1 MIGSPGF
8 ITVETVMFFGL
19 GFLLAMLLMLA
30 FMPAVHDRAVRLT
43 KRKYDLVPPTILEM
57 MSTKDR
63 LRADFAMSTRK
74 LENDI
79 DKMQKKAAAQFTE
92 LARKNEVIAQL
103 KETLDTRDTLVAEL
117 QKQNAQ
123 IAATSRGGN
132 SELQTLRAEIA
143 NKNAALHAANQ
154 RIVALMTEVNA
165 LNATLTERARV
176 YDTQRREIAALT
188 QQSDVLRRELE
199 ALSRPAPR
207 QPAAPP
213 PAPAVR
219 QPEAPRPAPRQPA
232 PTPSPALAQAL
243 QAQASQAHAPQAH
256 APQALEIRLR
266 ETHEDGDV
274 IRRALEAIEASGIHV
289 HSEEWTNSR
298 GAIPFGH

>member
-79 DKMQKKAAAQFTE
+79 DKMQQKAAAHSTE
-92 LARKNEVIAQL
+92 LARKNDAIAQL
-103 KETLDTRDTLVAEL
+103 KETLDTRDTLIVEL

-123 IAATSRGGN
+123 IATMSRGGN
-132 SELQTLRAEIA
+132 SELHVLKTEIA

-165 LNATLTERARV
+165 LNAALSERAGV
-176 YDTQRREIAALT
+176 YDAQRREIAALS

-199 ALSRPAPR
+199 TLSRPAPR
-207 QPAAPP
+207 QPATPL
-213 PAPAVR
+213 PAPSSR
-219 QPEAPRPAPRQPA
+219 QPAPQAPQPAPRQPA
-232 PTPSPALAQAL
+232 PTPSPALAQA
-243 QAQASQAHAPQAH
+243 
-256 APQALEIRLR
+256 PQALEIRLR
-266 ETHEDGDV
+266 ETKEDGDV